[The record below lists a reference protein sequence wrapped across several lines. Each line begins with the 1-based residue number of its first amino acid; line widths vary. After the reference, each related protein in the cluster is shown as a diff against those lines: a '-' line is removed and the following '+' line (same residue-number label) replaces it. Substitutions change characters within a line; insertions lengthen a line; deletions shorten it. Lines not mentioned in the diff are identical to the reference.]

1 MALHIS
7 PLCCGFFACRLSN
20 NSLASNFSS
29 MFFIRAFFKSP
40 EHCRVL
46 ICAMKMVVFC
56 FVPSNVLH
64 LDGCHFW
71 PLQYDCW
78 SSLLLSYFVTVSFS
92 IAFFFCV
99 SLHKCTL
106 YLAMQRM
113 TTPVERRYVWEG
125 KPLALQK
132 LILCLITM
140 ESYRTPLKSE
150 SFVVFLRQFITKAT
164 APKEAKVLTKESHI
178 RKRLSLYL

>member
-1 MALHIS
+1 MEIEV
-7 PLCCGFFACRLSN
+7 FFALPLATSYIQTDVIFGLCR
-20 NSLASNFSS
+20 
-29 MFFIRAFFKSP
+29 
-40 EHCRVL
+40 
-46 ICAMKMVVFC
+46 
-56 FVPSNVLH
+56 
-64 LDGCHFW
+64 
-71 PLQYDCW
+71 LQYDSW
-78 SSLLLSYFVTVSFS
+78 SSLLLSYFVTVPFS

-106 YLAMQRM
+106 YFTMQRM
-113 TTPVERRYVWEG
+113 TTPVERRYVCEG

-150 SFVVFLRQFITKAT
+150 SFVVFLRQFITTKAT

-178 RKRLSLYL
+178 RKRLSLYLQFSHWVSQDTYFQSNQEFHFRWN